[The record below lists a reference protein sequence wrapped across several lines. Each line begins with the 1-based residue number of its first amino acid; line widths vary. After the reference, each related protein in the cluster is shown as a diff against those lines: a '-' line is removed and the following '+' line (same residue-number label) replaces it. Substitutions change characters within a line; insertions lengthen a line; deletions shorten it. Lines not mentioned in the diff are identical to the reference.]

1 MKFTVLKNDPATAA
15 RTGRLELAHGVVET
29 PCFMPVGTL
38 GTVKSVTPEEL
49 QEAGAQMILA
59 NTYHL
64 GLRPG
69 IEIVKNAG
77 GLHSFMHWDRPILTD
92 SGGYQVFS
100 LADLREISREGVV
113 FRDHIAGSLHT
124 LTPEKSIRIQQA
136 LGADVIMAFDE
147 CPPYPSG
154 RDYTCQSVDLT
165 LQWAA
170 QSRKSHTDGRQV
182 LFGIVQGG
190 IYRDLRKKSLE
201 GLQEIGFSGYGIGG
215 LSVGEPREIMYEL
228 AEYTAGLLPAEKPRY
243 LMGTGAPDELVT
255 QIAFGVDMFDCTIPT
270 RYGRNGSVFTG
281 EGKLVVRNAG
291 YKDDHRP
298 LEEGCGCFA
307 CRHYTRAYIRHL
319 FNTGEI
325 LAHRLATIHNLY
337 FYQELMRKAR
347 RAIEEG
353 NYRKFQKDFLIGF
366 QSGSEAS
373 DSSEASDPG

>member
-1 MKFTVLKNDPATAA
+1 MKFTVLKKDAATAA
-15 RTGRLELAHGVVET
+15 RLGKLELAHGSVDT
-29 PCFMPVGTL
+29 PCFMPVGTQA
-38 GTVKSVTPEEL
+38 TVKTVTPEEL
-49 QEAGAQMILA
+49 QEVGAQMILA

-100 LADLREISREGVV
+100 LADLREISKEGVV

-124 LTPEKSIRIQQA
+124 LTPAKSIEIQQV

-147 CPPYPSG
+147 CPSYPSD
-154 RDYTCQSVDLT
+154 RDYTCQSVELT

-170 QSRKSHTDGRQV
+170 QSRKSHSDGRQV

-201 GLQEIGFSGYGIGG
+201 GLEEIGFAGYGIGG
-215 LSVGEPREIMYEL
+215 LSVGEPREVMYEL

-243 LMGTGAPDELVT
+243 LMGTGAPDELAV
-255 QIAFGVDMFDCTIPT
+255 QIAFGVDMFDCTVPT

-281 EGKLVVRNAG
+281 KGKLVVRNAG
-291 YKDDHRP
+291 FKDDHRP
-298 LEEGCGCFA
+298 LEEGCGCYA
-307 CRHYTRAYIRHL
+307 CRHYSRAYIRHL

-325 LAHRLATIHNLY
+325 LGHRLATIHNLY

-347 RAIEEG
+347 RAIEG
-353 NYRKFQKDFLIGF
+353 GSYGKFQKEFLDSF
-366 QSGSEAS
+366 RAPVP
-373 DSSEASDPG
+373 DSSDNK